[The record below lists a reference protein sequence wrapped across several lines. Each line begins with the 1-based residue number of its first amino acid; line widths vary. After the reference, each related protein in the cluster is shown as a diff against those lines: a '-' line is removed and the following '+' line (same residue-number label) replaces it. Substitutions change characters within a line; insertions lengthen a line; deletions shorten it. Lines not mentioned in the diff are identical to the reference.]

1 MKLPRA
7 HHLSPSEVAGNLVL
21 TSIRLDDAN
30 RDGDTVQTART
41 LVEHHHIGGFLI
53 ETGSAAAVRFFT
65 DYLSR
70 IARFPL
76 FFAVEMVPS
85 LENGDVEC
93 TPFPSLLSIG
103 AIGEHES
110 LRAVIEALG
119 DELRAMGLNMVFV
132 PLLNRAILSRENAIQ
147 PPAYHAET
155 GRIQQAVIVA
165 WEVLTRKGIVPIF
178 QFVPPLTGLSA
189 NEAEQAPFI
198 DPAASHPLLET
209 VIPDSRTYP
218 WAVSLAPGISRSTG
232 EPVVFD
238 ANVVQDVVSRTK
250 VNGVV
255 FTHRLDYPW
264 LEKTASTPEISRKPI
279 LAGAHC
285 LVAPARLHLTLHH
298 LTRAMETDPEFARK
312 AQHAVDTL
320 FRLKKWIH
328 ARQPT
333 QAHPYRV
340 FRKVH
345 HPRHR
350 QLARSLAEQG
360 IVALKIGKLF
370 GNFIGSTRRIVHYCL
385 SFHESDK
392 LSLFRQELEQRFQD
406 VVWRSGTTEAKG
418 ADTPVSGSDR
428 LLISFATP
436 PDSSPEEGE
445 VLSSLRNRLNAIL
458 AAKPGNSVAIF
469 WGFLPPEVLS
479 VVLQSVDTV
488 LFAPDTTPP
497 IQAALARAVSG
508 VYPITGHLPVQFTDF
523 TIRSVQYPGQPLQ
536 IVDAPDETPAPDT
549 PFWNQTAHWLIRRHL
564 RISQTVSG
572 KSVFTVMPSIPLA
585 FRFLVTGPL
594 FLLAWK
600 EHRLFPEDSLAH
612 FFPKRMAGGGHDYVV
627 DDLLRYRINWVPD
640 SANGSDPHV
649 PTISANSFTRSKD
662 PVPDQRTEALL
673 FAILQ
678 QVFGQSLEWVLNNW
692 YQHSVM
698 SLLECSPPTTENGQV
713 FSFSPDLIQGLA
725 QLLLYKGWN
734 PLDRVITPREL
745 DAIFEPFVW
754 GLQPLGEKAV
764 AASDRQ
770 NMFYLPLPQGWLF
783 LNRNSLTQV
792 FVSDPSRTFAPPPHI
807 LENILN
813 LFHSRG

>member
-21 TSIRLDDAN
+21 APVRLNDAN
-30 RDGDTVQTART
+30 RDGDTVQAGRT

-53 ETGSAAAVRFFT
+53 EAGSAAAVRFFT

-85 LENGDVEC
+85 LVQGDVEC

-103 AIGEHES
+103 AIGELES

-132 PLLNRAILSRENAIQ
+132 PLLNRAILSRENAI
-147 PPAYHAET
+147 PPPSYHAEA
-155 GRIQQAVIVA
+155 GRVQQAVSVVR
-165 WEVLTRKGIVPIF
+165 EVFTRIGIVPVF

-189 NEAEQAPFI
+189 NITEQAPFI
-198 DPAASHPLLET
+198 DPATPHPLLET

-218 WAVSLAPGISRSTG
+218 WAVSLAPGNSLSTG

-238 ANVVQDVVSRTK
+238 ANVVQDVVSRMK
-250 VNGVV
+250 MNGVV

-264 LEKTASTPEISRKPI
+264 LEKTAPTPEISRKPI

-285 LVAPARLHLTLHH
+285 LVSPARLHLTLHH

-312 AQHAVDTL
+312 AQRAVDTL

-328 ARQPT
+328 TRQPA

-350 QLARSLAEQG
+350 QLARSLAERG
-360 IVALKIGKLF
+360 IVALKIGKSF
-370 GNFIGSTRRIVHYCL
+370 GNFIGSTRRIVHYGL
-385 SFHESDK
+385 SSHASDM
-392 LSLFRQELEQRFQD
+392 LSHFRQELDQRFQD
-406 VVWRSGTTEAKG
+406 VVWRSAVTEAKKRN
-418 ADTPVSGSDR
+418 TPVSGGNR
-428 LLISFATP
+428 VLISFTA
-436 PDSSPEEGE
+436 SQEEGE
-445 VLSSLRNRLNAIL
+445 SVVSLKNHLNAIL
-458 AAKPGNSVAIF
+458 ATKPGMSVAIF

-479 VVLQSVDTV
+479 VVLQAVDTV

-508 VYPITGHLPVQFTDF
+508 VYPITGHLPVQFTNF

-536 IVDAPDETPAPDT
+536 IADAPEEAPAPNT
-549 PFWNQTAHWLIRRHL
+549 PFWKQTAHWLIRRHL
-564 RISQTVSG
+564 RISQTVS
-572 KSVFTVMPSIPLA
+572 KRSVFTVTPSTPLA

-612 FFPKRMAGGGHDYVV
+612 FYHERTDGGEQDYVV
-627 DDLLRYRINWVPD
+627 EDLLRYRIKWVSD
-640 SANGSDPHV
+640 SANGSDPHI
-649 PTISANSFTRSKD
+649 PTLSANSFTRSKN
-662 PVPDQRTEALL
+662 PVPDHRTEALL

-678 QVFGQSLEWVLNNW
+678 QVFGQPLERVLNNW
-692 YQHSVM
+692 YLNSVVP
-698 SLLECSPPTTENGQV
+698 LVECPPPTTENGQV

-725 QLLLYKGWN
+725 QLLLYEGWN
-734 PLDRVITPREL
+734 PIDRVITPREL
-745 DAIFEPFVW
+745 DAIFEPFIW
-754 GLQPLGEKAV
+754 GLQPLEKKAV
-764 AASDRQ
+764 AESDRQ
-770 NMFYLPLPQGWLF
+770 DMFFLPLPQGWLF
-783 LNRNSLTQV
+783 LNRNSLMQV
-792 FVSDPSRTFAPPPHI
+792 FVFDPSRTSTPPPPI
-807 LENILN
+807 LENVLN
-813 LFHSRG
+813 LFHFRG